1 MGSGVPVPY
10 IGLRNRVRND
20 IKTYLTGDV
29 TNTDVQAAAVAI
41 TANVIINDYGYASNN
56 FTVVANSVTIGT
68 ESALTIYVDFL
79 IPGSNNF
86 EVTVLPVDLISN
98 QTNPIEL
105 GDTD

>member
-1 MGSGVPVPY
+1 MGFPSVPN
-10 IGLRNRVRND
+10 IGMINRIKND

-29 TNTDVQAAAVAI
+29 TNTAVQAAAAVIA
-41 TANVIINDYGYASNN
+41 ANVITTDYGYQTNN

-68 ESALTIYVDFL
+68 ESALTIYVTFS
-79 IPGSNNF
+79 IAGSNNF

-98 QTNPIEL
+98 QTNPIEY